1 MTTPTEIRLKQR
13 DRILDVVFDS
23 GLSCSFPCA
32 FLRAF
37 TPSADENR
45 RPLAKKLASLKQ
57 HCQVNIS
64 DIEQVGHYA
73 VKLRFDEALSA
84 DLEASSS
91 GNDGRQGTTGPENRP
106 YAPFDAVTPVRALR
120 VSTPPLIFPIFSHCK
135 NG

>member
-13 DRILDVVFDS
+13 DRTLDVVFDS

-45 RPLAKKLASLKQ
+45 RPLAEKLASLKQ

-73 VKLRFDEALSA
+73 VKLRFDDGHETGLYSWNLLHRLALEYQEYTQA
-84 DLEASSS
+84 DAAS
-91 GNDGRQGTTGPENRP
+91 NNGPSIP
-106 YAPFDAVTPVRALR
+106 D
-120 VSTPPLIFPIFSHCK
+120 
-135 NG
+135 